1 MTDHPFL
8 FSGLM
13 VRALLDGRKTQTRRL
28 LTPHNTFF
36 DGRPWSK
43 LAKAQEWDWGNAWV
57 DNGPSPSGNPGPYLH
72 LPWLAGDADPFEQ
85 TVHRIYPKIQ
95 TGDRIWVKETHAIVP
110 STAYRM
116 STGVEQTVNPAD
128 RDDAAVYRE
137 GWERSAPSW
146 KPSIF
151 MPRWA
156 SRLTLPMAAVKIER
170 LQDISEE
177 DAFAEGAYRGKASGR
192 FADNYAAMAI
202 AGDWFA
208 TARAWYRNLWDRI
221 NGAGAWDKNPWVIA
235 YSFDPL
241 RKNIDEVRR

>member
-1 MTDHPFL
+1 MTDHPLL

-43 LAKAQEWDWGNAWV
+43 LAKAQEWDWGNASV
-57 DNGPSPSGNPGPYLH
+57 DNGPSPAGNPGPYLH

-85 TVHRIYPKIQ
+85 TVHRIYPKVQ
-95 TGDRIWVKETHAIVP
+95 PGDRIWVKETHAIVP

-156 SRLTLPMAAVKIER
+156 SRLTLPVMAVKIER
-170 LQDISEE
+170 LQDIS
-177 DAFAEGAYRGKASGR
+177 DADATAEGLAGVELDGMDPRG
-192 FADNYAAMAI
+192 
-202 AGDWFA
+202 
-208 TARAWYRNLWDRI
+208 WYRDLWDSI
-221 NGAGAWDKNPWVIA
+221 NGVGAWAANPWVIA

-241 RKNIDEVRR
+241 RKNIDEVAR